1 MKKITVFHP
10 PKSRHLIYL
19 LFIFFSIQ
27 SFAAKKNGNINGFE
41 FTNGQQTIS
50 LDNGKE
56 YNLNELPTNFY
67 INLIVNGYSQ
77 SVRYKVENL
86 DNGKTYK
93 NTESFLPYTFPS
105 GNTPWKLGVGNF
117 KITAYLNKF
126 DFGFGKID
134 SKTVTFK
141 INNCTANAGTLKATA
156 NSATLANGKA
166 VVEALPNGGINV
178 PLGYSSLFVLTSGTG
193 LVIEQVAASPRF
205 TVDAPG
211 LYTIHTLVYDADPK
225 SPNFLDLGVVVPG
238 TTTGV
243 DVLNIVANNGICA
256 SLDAA
261 GAPVT
266 VYEDKCTA
274 FSGGLY
280 SMNPISCLYNGKTI
294 ISAKTNANP
303 VVPKNY
309 KQLFVLTEAFSLKI
323 LAVSDVA
330 EFEVGNA
337 GFYRI
342 HSLVYNPMTLDLSV
356 VVPGQTTGFDVV
368 NIIKKN
374 NICASLDVYGAP
386 NLVIGSKW
394 FCYFFNRYSKN
405 QNMAYKGSNSKYN
418 NDGALN
424 GILNK
429 YDSYEA
435 FKTDFINS
443 NSQSNLFPNPV
454 SNALSINMEV
464 FDDEVVNYSIIDLS
478 GRTVLRG
485 LAKDLSLGTQKINA
499 NTLNSGMYLVKL
511 ESKYRSITKKIIVKK

>member
-1 MKKITVFHP
+1 FLDLGVVVPGTTTGVDVLNIV
-10 PKSRHLIYL
+10 
-19 LFIFFSIQ
+19 
-27 SFAAKKNGNINGFE
+27 ANNGICA
-41 FTNGQQTIS
+41 S
-50 LDNGKE
+50 LDAAGAPVTVKE
-56 YNLNELPTNFY
+56 C
-67 INLIVNGYSQ
+67 S
-77 SVRYKVENL
+77 
-86 DNGKTYK
+86 
-93 NTESFLPYTFPS
+93 
-105 GNTPWKLGVGNF
+105 
-117 KITAYLNKF
+117 
-126 DFGFGKID
+126 
-134 SKTVTFK
+134 
-141 INNCTANAGTLKATA
+141 ANAGTLKATA
-156 NSATLANGKA
+156 DSATLANGKA

-193 LVIEQVAASPRF
+193 LVIEQVAASPKF
-205 TVDAPG
+205 TVGAPG

-303 VVPKNY
+303 VVPINY